1 MVYGSKLPRSIG
13 SITSVLQ
20 IRKGI
25 EGSSARAYSSP
36 GRQEKAILFKA
47 KEVPST
53 VGLLGLLGLL
63 PWTGDWKHSLSLR
76 KATLAF
82 RSG

>member
-1 MVYGSKLPRSIG
+1 MSL
-13 SITSVLQ
+13 
-20 IRKGI
+20 
-25 EGSSARAYSSP
+25 RACLLLT
-36 GRQEKAILFKA
+36 GQTRQERKAILFKA